1 MVAVLISQPVPTM
14 TSPQNSQA
22 LAQAADCV
30 LAVEQ
35 AMRDGGLWHTDVPT
49 PAAMASR
56 TPFCAD
62 TLAFTE
68 WLQFIFVPRM
78 RELIETG
85 GPLPSASG
93 IAVMAE
99 AKLTGNSSA
108 ENRVIEV
115 LAAFDRLVEREAG

>member
-1 MVAVLISQPVPTM
+1 MPED
-14 TSPQNSQA
+14 NA
-22 LAQAADCV
+22 LYQAADHV

-35 AMRDGGLWHTDVPT
+35 NLRAADLWQTDVPS

-62 TLAFTE
+62 TLTFAQ

-78 RELIETG
+78 RRLIEAG
-85 GPLPSASG
+85 GPLPGASA

-99 AKLTGNSSA
+99 AKLDKEAPYQS
-108 ENRVIEV
+108 RVIAA
-115 LAAFDRLVEREAG
+115 LADFDALIGTAQS

>member
-1 MVAVLISQPVPTM
+1 M
-14 TSPQNSQA
+14 TSPQNSHENSLA
-22 LAQAADCV
+22 LSQAADCV

-35 AMRDGGLWHTDVPT
+35 AMRDGRLWHSDVPA

-68 WLQFIFVPRM
+68 WLQFIFIPRM
-78 RELIETG
+78 RELIEAG
-85 GPLPSASG
+85 GPLPSTSG

-99 AKLTGNSSA
+99 ARLTGDSAA